1 MGAEQTKV
9 TLVINI
15 GGGIRELP
23 PLSLGGGSGIEGP
36 GNKSGL
42 NETQ

>member
-1 MGAEQTKV
+1 MMNT
-9 TLVINI
+9 

-23 PLSLGGGSGIEGP
+23 PLSLGGLSLAEGP
-36 GNKSGL
+36 KIKSDF